1 MWPGLSE
8 EAMHPVSKQDLS
20 RITGEFERQRSKG
33 DRTVTKEFLNN
44 LGRKY
49 GYTMGKHD
57 RGFDL

>member
-33 DRTVTKEFLNN
+33 DRTVTKKFLNN

-49 GYTMGKHD
+49 GFTIG
-57 RGFDL
+57 